1 MVAGSGCACMP
12 GDMAVAPWGHN
23 SGQRWAGT
31 PMTMNER
38 QTPVLNRVLD
48 NMAGKPSR
56 PPSGQPSPHA
66 HWIRLCGRS
75 TAFWRAADGAPPQ
88 NVRLTCPPTITP
100 PFPMRILHTSDWH
113 LGQHFMG
120 KSHQAEHRA
129 LTEWL
134 LTQVQA
140 TPWMRCWLR
149 ATFSTPAPRPAM
161 RVSCSATSW

>member
-56 PPSGQPSPHA
+56 PQVANRHHMLTGYGSAGDQQPSGVRRTEHRPRMCASPA
-66 HWIRLCGRS
+66 H
-75 TAFWRAADGAPPQ
+75 
-88 NVRLTCPPTITP
+88 PTITP

-129 LTEWL
+129 LREWL